1 MHNTAI
7 TVTDQDSTPA
17 GYSVTRPL
25 QETKQLTARDIHCR
39 VAVASSL
46 LYNSPIDFLACRIF
60 IAQCRT
66 NGGARDSLRSPIS
79 GHFRAEFINR
89 GLRLV
94 LRVAISFAF
103 RGVFR
108 RDCSR
113 PRCTGCEENCYA
125 GGRERKTESAA
136 VADARRLAVWH
147 RARLGGGQVLLRRKK
162 QDDTNPAVDRK
173 RVGAWEQRGGD
184 DVKRRRSAGA
194 ASGKNTSFG
203 EGVRGRPDDASTVFN
218 TRYVQLYGLL
228 SLRALQLTRP

>member
-94 LRVAISFAF
+94 LRVAFSFAF

-147 RARLGGGQVLLRRKK
+147 RARLGGGQVLLRRRNRMT
-162 QDDTNPAVDRK
+162 QIRPWIERGSGRGSNAEATTS
-173 RVGAWEQRGGD
+173 RGGGRPALRQG
-184 DVKRRRSAGA
+184 KILPSEKGSAGVRTTRRPCSIRA
-194 ASGKNTSFG
+194 TSNCT
-203 EGVRGRPDDASTVFN
+203 AC
-218 TRYVQLYGLL
+218 
-228 SLRALQLTRP
+228 